1 MKSDVK
7 QTLVE
12 RTGFTQGLQTQ
23 ATSSHYKAK
32 PHLDAQLLASA
43 NSFHMEDYLNS
54 LYKYVGSHC
63 TSSRAQSIW
72 KHFHAVQESY
82 DGQLHQNG
90 SLKQIN
96 NFSLNSP
103 ANKAHSTWLTC
114 YGPGWSSKTQREDTT
129 PFTLSMLSQQH
140 MNEAPN
146 KTLSGI
152 LTSLS
157 PHALLI
163 AGAPHPATA
172 PAVCSCERETCP
184 GNVTSSGSLQS
195 YHLH

>member
-1 MKSDVK
+1 MLSFWQV
-7 QTLVE
+7 QTL
-12 RTGFTQGLQTQ
+12 FIWN
-23 ATSSHYKAK
+23 K
-32 PHLDAQLLASA
+32 
-43 NSFHMEDYLNS
+43 DYLNS

-96 NFSLNSP
+96 NFSLNAP